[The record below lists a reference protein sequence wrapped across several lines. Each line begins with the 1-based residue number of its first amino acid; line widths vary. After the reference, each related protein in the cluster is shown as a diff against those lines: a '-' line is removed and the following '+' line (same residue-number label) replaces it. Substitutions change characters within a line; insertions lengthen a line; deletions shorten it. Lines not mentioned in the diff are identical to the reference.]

1 MSDIITVRNLVE
13 VYSDGTKAVD
23 DISFSVEKG
32 EFFGFLGP
40 NGAGKSTTIKILT
53 TLLRKT
59 SGSATIAG
67 YDVEKQA
74 V

>member
-1 MSDIITVRNLVE
+1 MFLLFRKSINARLMSDIIIVNDLVE

-23 DISFSVEKG
+23 NISFSVKEG

-59 SGSATIAG
+59 SG
-67 YDVEKQA
+67 
-74 V
+74 